1 MGKPMQPS
9 PQELAPRPAPP
20 RIPIRRLPL
29 GRVLI
34 FLILAAVSA
43 STIYPLIFV
52 LKTSLKTED
61 EYIANPY
68 GWPREPSMAN
78 FQNVWGGGASGGL
91 SRYALNSAIVVVSA
105 VILSWGVCG
114 MAGYAFS
121 HLRFRGRRALFFV
134 VLGSMMIAPQV
145 IIIPLYAMLAQIG
158 LLNKHIGLILVYVTL
173 GAPFGTYLMTS
184 YLKGVP
190 RELVEAA
197 QVDGANHLQILLRV
211 MLPVARP
218 ALVTLG
224 IFNFLWMWNELLFA
238 LLILQ
243 QDSRTLIVRV
253 ATLQGEYTA
262 HIPHISAALFLAA
275 LPVLVVFLIFQTQL
289 QKGMTLGAVK

>member
-1 MGKPMQPS
+1 MKRWH
-9 PQELAPRPAPP
+9 A
-20 RIPIRRLPL
+20 RRLA
-29 GRVLI
+29 I
-34 FLILAAVSA
+34 FLVLAAVSV
-43 STIYPLIFV
+43 TTVYPLIFV
-52 LKTSLKTED
+52 LKTSLKTEA
-61 EYIANPY
+61 EYISNPH
-68 GWPREPSMAN
+68 GWPQQPSMMN
-78 FQNVWGGGASGGL
+78 FLNVWGRSASGNL
-91 SRYALNSAIVVVSA
+91 PRFATNSAIVVVA
-105 VILSWGVCG
+105 GVVLSWVVCG

-121 HLRFRGRRALFFV
+121 HLRFRGRRLLFFV

-145 IIIPLYAMLAQIG
+145 IIIPLYAMLAKIG

-173 GAPFGTYLMTS
+173 ATPFGTYLMTS

-190 RELVEAA
+190 KELVEAA
-197 QVDGANHLQILLRV
+197 QVDGASHMQILWRV
-211 MLPVARP
+211 MLPIARP

-224 IFNFLWMWNELLFA
+224 IFNFLWMWNELLFS

-243 QDSRTLIVRV
+243 EDTRTLIVRV

-289 QKGMTLGAVK
+289 TKGMTLGAVK